1 MTPTPPLIVYFH
13 GLPGSAAEILNL
25 IPDGVTLPT
34 GISPLDINGFDRA
47 LAEAQTDQAHIIG
60 FSLGAMSALK
70 IASQRPDQIRQLTLI
85 APAAP
90 LELGNF
96 LPAMAGGPVFK
107 IAQKGALPFKLFTAF
122 QNFGVAAAAMPIIS
136 KMFAG
141 SPQADIDLLSNDDFK
156 SVFSAGLK
164 ASLGREN
171 KIYRKAVL
179 AYVAPWEDCLR
190 HISAPVTIYHGTK
203 DNWAPIE
210 MAYALQTAIASDVK
224 ILPLKD
230 LGHYSALHK
239 VIPNILKHQSTKR

>member
-13 GLPGSAAEILNL
+13 GLPGSAAEISNSV
-25 IPDGVTLPT
+25 PEGVTHPT
-34 GISPLDINGFDRA
+34 VIPPLDINGFDRA

-107 IAQKGALPFKLFTAF
+107 IAQKGPLPFKLFTAF
-122 QNFGVAAAAMPIIS
+122 QNFGVAAAAKPIIS

-156 SVFSAGLK
+156 SVFSTGLK
-164 ASLGREN
+164 ASLGRES
-171 KIYRKAVL
+171 KTYRKAVL
-179 AYVAPWEDCLR
+179 AYVAPWADCLR

-203 DNWAPIE
+203 DNWTPIE
-210 MAYALQTAIASDVK
+210 MAYALQTAIASDIK

-230 LGHYSALHK
+230 LGHYSALHN
-239 VIPNILKHQSTKR
+239 VIPDILKHPGTKR